1 MRSMFIADCEG
12 NPSNPLRRRRCIFR
26 QPPVQLVTLAAH
38 NTIPASYVDRASV
51 AVGGLMS
58 YGTDLA
64 DIYRQVGVYTG
75 SILKGT
81 EGRRFLRTAQ
91 ASSPFAGRSRADPT
105 SRRQRR
111 KDSGALCL
119 NMLWPSTLVWPRAS
133 IFLSPA

>member
-1 MRSMFIADCEG
+1 MFIADCEG
-12 NPSNPLRRRRCIFR
+12 NPSNPLRWRRCIFR

-81 EGRRFLRTAQ
+81 KPADLPVMPPTKFEFVINLQTA
-91 ASSPFAGRSRADPT
+91 RALGLTIPE
-105 SRRQRR
+105 
-111 KDSGALCL
+111 
-119 NMLWPSTLVWPRAS
+119 TLLAIADEV
-133 IFLSPA
+133 IG